1 MNSRRSFLAGGAA
14 ALSASALHAAPARY
28 ATRVALVSDGLAAF
42 DFLLWNPFLN
52 PQPDFSG
59 LPLSAQIRVKN
70 TFPYQGRDV
79 LETLVYAVMPDGTTF
94 PISLIY
100 TQVDDI
106 KVAGGAIAF
115 AGSVISNPVPSPFG
129 EIVGKPMVIGG
140 AFDQTG
146 RSTRFEFFGGMTA
159 GSHVTIVPE
168 ARGSLEIR
176 TPWNSL

>member
-28 ATRVALVSDGLAAF
+28 ATRVALVSDGEAAF
-42 DFLLWNPFLN
+42 NFLLWNPSLN
-52 PQPDFSG
+52 APDFSG
-59 LPLSAQIRVKN
+59 LPPSAKIRVKN

-79 LETLVYAVMPDGTTF
+79 LETLVYAVMPDMTTF

-129 EIVGKPMVIGG
+129 VIVGKPMVIGG

-146 RSTRFEFFGGMTA
+146 PSARFEFFGGMVA
-159 GSHVTIVPE
+159 GSHVTIVPV
-168 ARGSLEIR
+168 AHGSLDIK